1 MDNNKKTKAVERR
14 MSQNGQRFQF
24 FFVLIV
30 NSIEFRVIMRPKL
43 TDINI
48 KMCMVRTGIRQLYTL
63 ILKITSLVP
72 LKYLIRALVEPVSFD
87 DTINK

>member
-1 MDNNKKTKAVERR
+1 MDNNKKTKAVTKKEVV
-14 MSQNGQRFQF
+14 SEWSEILVFVVY
-24 FFVLIV
+24 FFVLIL

-72 LKYLIRALVEPVSFD
+72 LKCIIRALV
-87 DTINK
+87 

>member
-1 MDNNKKTKAVERR
+1 MDNSKKTKAVTKKEVV
-14 MSQNGQRFQF
+14 SEWSEILVFVVY
-24 FFVLIV
+24 FFVLIL

-63 ILKITSLVP
+63 ILKIVKITSLVP
-72 LKYLIRALVEPVSFD
+72 LKCLIRALV
-87 DTINK
+87 